1 MLEDS
6 KHHQGA
12 QADIAANK
20 IAQDV
25 ELDDA
30 TVVNFIAQNQVEIGI
45 LENRINALQMVINLE
60 RRLRRNL
67 ERQVSNDESKAPAK
81 NNEIRPAQASIIEQA
96 TAKKNL
102 MAAQVAVHDTAQ
114 IEISI
119 NTLQSRLRAL
129 QTVIQLERKLRRAVE
144 EKIAQKKLQAPA
156 SVADTSEAVQ
166 TKHFV
171 EVRPST
177 QAAATPV
184 PADEDDATIVYA
196 SKLNAKAISA
206 PASTHSDAPSTLN
219 AIPESALQKS
229 GEILLPLPIGFK
241 LLEYRIEKILGRGG
255 FGITYL
261 ATDIHLNTKVAI
273 KEYLPGDFACRTSD
287 NSVTPRWPEDR
298 DFYQQGLD
306 GFLVEARTL
315 ATFRHPNI
323 VRVARFFEAHRTAYM
338 VLEYERGQS
347 LKEWWA
353 SHKDLT
359 EIELLTLIQPLLD
372 GLAMVHESG
381 YLHRDIKPD
390 NIYVRRD
397 DGSLV
402 LLDFGS
408 ARLSTGDP
416 QEMANAVTPG
426 YAPVEQY
433 EGAQQTA
440 ATDIYAL
447 GATLYAMITGN
458 KPPAAPDRL
467 DGSKQYIPAQ
477 ELGAGRYSPEFLKAI
492 DWALQLQVEQ
502 RPPDMQTFRTALFAA
517 HASSLDFQEAL
528 RAGDVKPL
536 VAETWRDL
544 LRSPRLFG
552 VRIKHFFRTTA
563 HPSAWSLSIKI
574 IIAMVMAALLP
585 MVITAYYNLNS
596 SLTTVN
602 ASELRDLE
610 QHAQSAAGRVSQLL
624 NDSRNLANYLGTDQ
638 DFVAFLNHPD
648 DAAKIAI
655 NAKLAGLAK
664 SNADIHPLI
673 VMDADGKALAS
684 SDATVTGRNFKF
696 REYFK
701 QAMMGHPHMT
711 GLVVGSTTG
720 TVGVYYSNPVINPDG
735 KVIGAVVLRIK
746 GESIAGIMGEIRRA
760 NLVPFMIDGDG
771 VLIYHPNRAQLYKSL
786 VPLSPEKLEVIVAD
800 QRFRRNKL
808 ENLHMPELAKAM
820 IGAVY
825 AGNVDYVS
833 TISGKREIAGYAPV
847 KGHDWVLG
855 VSESHDSFE
864 KPLNLLF
871 YNAMLSLIVIGL
883 IFMILAVLFARS
895 IVKPIERLTMAA
907 HALKSGDY
915 DKATIKV
922 TSGDEIGKLAR
933 TFNVMIDVLR
943 QREREQKRKDLGRKK
958 DLEEREFGG

>member
-6 KHHQGA
+6 ISHQGA
-12 QADIAANK
+12 QTASVANK
-20 IAQDV
+20 ISPDIQS
-25 ELDDA
+25 DDA
-30 TVVNFIAQNQVEIGI
+30 TVLNIPAQMQVEMSI
-45 LENRINALQMVINLE
+45 LENRINALQSVINLE

-67 ERQVSNDESKAPAK
+67 ERQASSDESKTEPEHLAK
-81 NNEIRPAQASIIEQA
+81 NNENRPAPTATNGHVSALSKASISALQDRLA
-96 TAKKNL
+96 
-102 MAAQVAVHDTAQ
+102 
-114 IEISI
+114 
-119 NTLQSRLRAL
+119 TLQK
-129 QTVIQLERKLRRAVE
+129 VIQLERKLRRAVE
-144 EKIAQKKLQAPA
+144 EKIAHKKSLLPPV
-156 SVADTSEAVQ
+156 VADAPVAYQ
-166 TKHFV
+166 TKHRAKAGPGV
-171 EVRPST
+171 P
-177 QAAATPV
+177 AATTPV
-184 PADEDDATIVYA
+184 SADDDATIVYA
-196 SKLNAKAISA
+196 STPNSA
-206 PASTHSDAPSTLN
+206 SVSGYVHADAPTTLN
-219 AIPESALQKS
+219 VMPAAPTQKT

-241 LLEYRIEKILGRGG
+241 LLEYRIEKVLGRGG

-338 VLEYERGQS
+338 VLEYERGKS

-353 SHKDLT
+353 SHNHLT

-408 ARLSTGDP
+408 ARLTAGGP

-426 YAPVEQY
+426 YAPIEQY
-433 EGAQQTA
+433 EGGQQTP

-447 GATLYAMITGN
+447 GATLYSMITGS

-467 DGSKQYIPAQ
+467 DGSKQYTPAQ
-477 ELGAGRYSPEFLKAI
+477 EIAAGRYSPEFLQAI
-492 DWALQLQVEQ
+492 DWALQLKVEQ
-502 RPPDMQTFRTALFAA
+502 RPPDMQAFRSALFGA
-517 HASSLDFQEAL
+517 HASSLGLQEAL
-528 RAGDVKPL
+528 RAGDDKPIK
-536 VAETWRDL
+536 AETWRDL
-544 LRSPRLFG
+544 LRSPRLFSA
-552 VRIKHFFRTTA
+552 RLKHFVRTTV
-563 HPSAWSLSIKI
+563 HPSVWSLSIKI

-585 MVITAYYNLNS
+585 MIITAYYNLNS
-596 SLTTVN
+596 SLATVK

-638 DFVAFLNHPD
+638 DFVAFLSHPD
-648 DAAKIAI
+648 DAAKATI

-701 QAMMGHPHMT
+701 QAMAGHPHMT

-746 GESIAGIMGEIRRA
+746 GESIAGILGEIRRA
-760 NLVPFMIDGDG
+760 HLVPFMIDGDG

-786 VPLSPEKLEVIVAD
+786 VPLAPEKLSVIVAD

-808 ENLHMPELAKAM
+808 ENLNMPELAKAM
-820 IGAVY
+820 TGAVY
-825 AGNVDYVS
+825 AGNIDYAS

-855 VSESHDSFE
+855 VSESHESFE

-883 IFMILAVLFARS
+883 IFMLLAVLFARS

-943 QREREQKRKDLGRKK
+943 QREREQMRKDLGRKK
-958 DLEEREFGG
+958 GLKEGA